1 MNTAKDVDALIEQL
15 KDSPTSESAWQIACA
30 CVGWSYVYSAWGA
43 LCTPSE
49 RQKRYRLTKVENI
62 KKKCKNFDG
71 DKTCSGCQW
80 YPDGERTRCFD
91 CRGFTDYVLKSV
103 GIIDLYGD
111 TCVVQWNHKGN
122 WDAQGTIDS
131 CPDDVLVCL
140 FVYSEKK
147 GKFTHTGLGYKGS
160 TCECSSGV
168 QYALKRAKKWTHWAV
183 PKGLGGN
190 IPERKPTL
198 RRGDKGAY
206 VTLLQTEL
214 VQRGYD
220 VGKSGIDG
228 DFGRATE
235 AAVKA
240 FQKDAGLVV
249 DGVCGQK
256 TWDALES
263 EAPILYTVTIPGLTR
278 IKAENLVAEYSG
290 ATMREEGR

>member
-49 RQKRYRLTKVENI
+49 RRKRYGMTGVENI
-62 KKKCKNFDG
+62 KKKCQNFDG
-71 DKTCSGCQW
+71 TGTCSGCQW
-80 YPDGERTRCFD
+80 YPGGERTRCYD
-91 CRGFTDYVLKSV
+91 CRGFTDWVLRSA

-111 TCVVQWNHKGN
+111 TCGVQWNHKEN
-122 WDAQGTIDS
+122 WDAQGSIDTI
-131 CPDDVLVCL
+131 PDDVLVCL
-140 FVYSEKK
+140 YVCKD

-183 PKGLGGN
+183 PRGLGGN
-190 IPERKPTL
+190 IPDRKPTL

-220 VGKSGIDG
+220 VGTSGIDG